1 MKKEDD
7 IMQIVDCNIQCDDH
21 ETVMFINSII
31 EIGLLNIQQDKKEK
45 FKDLKIKLNF
55 KLSDEVDI

>member
-1 MKKEDD
+1 
-7 IMQIVDCNIQCDDH
+7 MQIVDCNIQCDDH